1 MTWVHDLAAREEKG
15 EVEFNSSSLLTLCAT
30 SPLGLQEQR
39 GARVGNP
46 VVGIRRRF
54 VNYKRLGGTG
64 IGEFRPKA
72 RDEMLS
78 MFQA

>member
-1 MTWVHDLAAREEKG
+1 VY
-15 EVEFNSSSLLTLCAT
+15 AT

-64 IGEFRPKA
+64 IGEFRPEA